1 MRKQIITA
9 LFLSTICNQLWG
21 QVEGRFNKSL
31 DNINKMFPAA
41 PTANNLMKFE
51 EVPVSYYTGI
61 PDVSIPLF
69 NMSTGNENVNL
80 DVSLKYHPL
89 SAKPDDKAGEAGL
102 GWNLSAGG
110 TITRTVR
117 GGVADSKV
125 DPILFSAV
133 PRNKYGIYHHD
144 YNNTYKLVYDDTANF
159 DYLEYGYNAATG
171 KIDTEYDLYQYNFMG
186 YAGRFIIKRD

>member
-69 NMSTGNENVNL
+69 NMSRCL
-80 DVSLKYHPL
+80 
-89 SAKPDDKAGEAGL
+89 
-102 GWNLSAGG
+102 
-110 TITRTVR
+110 
-117 GGVADSKV
+117 V
-125 DPILFSAV
+125 D
-133 PRNKYGIYHHD
+133 
-144 YNNTYKLVYDDTANF
+144 NF
-159 DYLEYGYNAATG
+159 
-171 KIDTEYDLYQYNFMG
+171 
-186 YAGRFIIKRD
+186 